1 MKNQSKPRVKLALRT
16 ETVRALSAPEL
27 AAVVGG
33 EAPTSVPGCK
43 IVRTTVTL
51 LC

>member
-16 ETVRALSAPEL
+16 ETVRALSASQL
-27 AAVVGG
+27 TDVVGG
-33 EAPTSVPGCK
+33 DVETSVPGCK
-43 IVRTTVTL
+43 SIRVTVTL